1 MLLPITLPMARPG
14 IPLRAA
20 MMVVASSGRDVPTAT
35 TVRPMMA
42 SLTPSDEAIPEA
54 PSTNQ
59 LPPPTSAPRPT
70 SVQTTA
76 FHIGMG
82 GFEAASS
89 EAPMSDPQ
97 PSWARANVSR
107 IKMANRSSSTIP
119 SARLMMRS
127 GPPSHTALPNA
138 RSTSE
143 ETITIGM
150 SAVSTILS
158 TLMGLI
164 NAATPTIM
172 RILKMLLPTTL
183 PMASSA

>member
-1 MLLPITLPMARPG
+1 M
-14 IPLRAA
+14 
-20 MMVVASSGRDVPTAT
+20 
-35 TVRPMMA
+35 
-42 SLTPSDEAIPEA
+42 
-54 PSTNQ
+54 
-59 LPPPTSAPRPT
+59 
-70 SVQTTA
+70 
-76 FHIGMG
+76 
-82 GFEAASS
+82 
-89 EAPMSDPQ
+89 
-97 PSWARANVSR
+97 
-107 IKMANRSSSTIP
+107 P

-127 GPPSHTALPNA
+127 DPPSHTALPNA

-183 PMASSA
+183 PMASPA